1 MFKGKRAIS
10 PFFAVL
16 ILTATTVMASVTIY
30 MHTTGF
36 LTSMIGGGGVG
47 GEKIAIEGLTANKN
61 TGEVRLYCK
70 VTIGG
75 EVVIT
80 DAVLKDPVEKA
91 IQVIDITD
99 TPLPAT
105 GDLTEVTC
113 NFTATNIQEGQSYA
127 VTLISQAGNQF
138 ISSQFQV

>member
-1 MFKGKRAIS
+1 MLKCKRGIS

-16 ILTATTVMASVTIY
+16 ILLATSIMASITIY

-36 LTSMIGGGGVG
+36 LTNMIGGEGVG
-47 GEKIAIEGLTANKN
+47 REKISIEGLTANKN
-61 TGEVRLYCK
+61 TGQVRLYCK

-75 EVVIT
+75 EVMIT
-80 DAVLKDPVEKA
+80 DAILKDPVEKT

-113 NFTATNIQEGQSYA
+113 NFTNTNIQEGNSYT

-138 ISSQFQV
+138 ISSQFKT